1 MAPARIIRVAGGLTA
16 KNVSSSLAAL
26 ASGGF
31 MQKDKNFKKV
41 QSMFLAILTLE
52 TNEIQRMFWFAS
64 DYSNT
69 AFQFQ
74 EVLRMNT
81 NIFNLSLDT

>member
-1 MAPARIIRVAGGLTA
+1 MSVLPKLPLLRLDLCKKIKK
-16 KNVSSSLAAL
+16 KN
-26 ASGGF
+26 
-31 MQKDKNFKKV
+31 V

-81 NIFNLSLDT
+81 NIFNMSLDT

>member
-1 MAPARIIRVAGGLTA
+1 
-16 KNVSSSLAAL
+16 
-26 ASGGF
+26 
-31 MQKDKNFKKV
+31 
-41 QSMFLAILTLE
+41 MFLAILTLE

-74 EVLRMNT
+74 KVLRMNT
-81 NIFNLSLDT
+81 NIFNMSLDT